1 MHSFDSPTTSERLTG
16 AARVRP
22 REDILRELRHDELCR
37 RCDPL
42 RLGFET
48 TSDLPD
54 LDDAL
59 GQNRAIEAI
68 RFGVGMERAGYNL
81 FAMGPEGVG
90 RHTAVHRFLEQ
101 QAASQAVP
109 AAWCYVNNFESPHK
123 PRALQ
128 FPAGLARK
136 FAHDMARLV
145 EDLRSAIPAAFETD
159 EYRMRRQEIETEF
172 GEHQEQAVSAV
183 EARARKDGIA
193 LLRTPAGFGF
203 APVRDD
209 EVMTPQE
216 FHKLPEAE
224 QKRLEQAIAAL
235 QEELEA
241 VLHEVP
247 KWRREAQH
255 RLREL
260 NRQVISVAVNS
271 LIEELVADYQA
282 LPHVRNY
289 LKCVQED
296 VLNHAEQFQK
306 PKEGEQPMLFRIPLP
321 QRDSGETAL
330 QRYRV
335 NVLIDHADRPGAPV
349 IYEDN
354 PTHDNLVGRI
364 EHESQMGA
372 LLTDFTMIKAG
383 ALHRANGGYLMLDA
397 RKVLS
402 SPLAWEALKRALR
415 ASEVRIESLG
425 QALSLISTSS
435 LEPEP
440 ITLQLKVVLVG
451 QRLLYY
457 LLHAYDPEFG
467 ELFKVQVD
475 FEEDM
480 ERNGEG
486 DLQYARL
493 LATLARKEKLKP
505 FDRTAVA
512 RIIEFGSRAAGD
524 AEKLSVHAQD
534 LVDLLCESDFCAGKE
549 GRTVVTVADVQR
561 ALELKERRADRVRAR
576 LQEQV
581 LRGTVLIDSGGWRSG
596 QINALSLMQ
605 LGRFA
610 FGMPHR
616 ITARARMG
624 SGKVIDIER
633 EAQLGGPIHSKGV
646 LILSGFLAGRYAISQ
661 PLSLSASLV
670 FEQSYGGVEGD
681 SASSAELYALLSAL
695 ADVPIRQSLAVT
707 GSVNQHGDV
716 QAIGGASEKIEG
728 FFAVCRAR
736 GLTGEQGVLIPASNV
751 KHLALCEDVVKA
763 VAAGQ
768 FHVYPV
774 ATVDQGIEI
783 LTGLPAGERDAAGQY
798 PIGTVNHLVERRL
811 AQFAERLRAMAGGA
825 AARKP
830 WRGPKTK

>member
-1 MHSFDSPTTSERLTG
+1 MHSFDSPTTTETVTG
-16 AARVRP
+16 APLLRSGADV
-22 REDILRELRHDELCR
+22 LRELRHDQLCR

-48 TSDLPD
+48 TNDLPD

-59 GQNRAIEAI
+59 GQSRAIEAI
-68 RFGVGMERAGYNL
+68 RFGAGMERAGYNL

-90 RHTAVHRFLEQ
+90 RHTAVRRFLEQ
-101 QAASQAVP
+101 QAASQPVP
-109 AAWCYVNNFESPHK
+109 GEWCYVNNFESPHR

-136 FAHDMARLV
+136 FASDMARLV
-145 EDLRSAIPAAFETD
+145 EDLRSGIPAAFETD
-159 EYRMRRQEIETEF
+159 EYRTRRQEIEAEF
-172 GEHQEQAVSAV
+172 GERQEAGVRAVD
-183 EARARKDGIA
+183 ERARKEGIG
-193 LLRTPAGFGF
+193 LLRTPAGVGF
-203 APVRDD
+203 APMRND
-209 EVMTPQE
+209 EVMTPQD
-216 FHKLPEAE
+216 FHLLPEEE
-224 QKRLEQAIAAL
+224 QKRLEQAISEL
-235 QEELEA
+235 QKELEA
-241 VLHEVP
+241 VLHEMP
-247 KWRREAQH
+247 KWRREAL
-255 RLREL
+255 RKLREL
-260 NRQVISVAVNS
+260 NREVISVVVNS
-271 LIEELVADYQA
+271 QIDELVSEYQS
-282 LPHVRNY
+282 LPHVRDY
-289 LKCVQED
+289 LRSVQED
-296 VLNHAEQFQK
+296 VLDHAEHFQK
-306 PKEGEQPMLFRIPLP
+306 PKEGEQPMFFGMPIP
-321 QRDSGETAL
+321 QRDAGESAL
-330 QRYRV
+330 QRYQV
-335 NVLIDHADRPGAPV
+335 NVLIDHAGRAGAPV

-354 PTHDNLVGRI
+354 PTHGNLVGRI

-372 LLTDFTMIKAG
+372 LVTDFTMIKPG
-383 ALHRANGGYLMLDA
+383 ALHRATAGYLILDA
-397 RKVLS
+397 IKVLS
-402 SPLAWEALKRALR
+402 NPLAWDAMKRALR

-440 ITLQLKVVLVG
+440 IPLQLKVVLVG
-451 QRLLYY
+451 QRMLYY
-457 LLHAYDPEFG
+457 LLHTYDPEFG

-480 ERNGEG
+480 ERNGES

-505 FDRTAVA
+505 FDRTAVP

-534 LVDLLCESDFCAGKE
+534 LVDLLCESDYWAGKE

-561 ALELKERRADRVRAR
+561 ALEVKERRADRVRAR

-581 LRGTVLIDSGGWRSG
+581 LRGTVLIDSGGRRAG
-596 QINALSLMQ
+596 QINGLSVMQ
-605 LGRFA
+605 LGRFS

-616 ITARARMG
+616 ITARVRMG

-681 SASSAELYALLSAL
+681 SAASAELYALLSAL
-695 ADVPIRQSLAVT
+695 ADAPIRQSLAVT

-728 FFAVCRAR
+728 FFEVCRAR
-736 GLTGEQGVLIPASNV
+736 GLNGEQGVLIPASNV
-751 KHLALCEDVVKA
+751 KHLALREDVVKA

-768 FHVYPV
+768 FHIYPV

-783 LTGLPAGERDAAGQY
+783 LTGVPAGERDASGQY
-798 PIGTVNHLVERRL
+798 PIGTVNYLVERRL
-811 AQFAERLRAMAGGA
+811 AQFAEHMRAMTGGA
-825 AARKP
+825 AVRKP
-830 WRGPKTK
+830 WRGPKPK